1 MKTIK
6 KLLILVLAC
15 VNMVSCTDDFEEINT
30 NPNYPENATPD
41 LMLVNILRTSTYT
54 HTAQSFERAG
64 ASAHH
69 IAKWDYNDFE
79 RFQWDSNNGYWK
91 TLYSVIRDIEIMMTL
106 ENTNDSYKAVG
117 LTMKAWATAQ
127 LTDNWGNVPYT
138 EAAKGKLDG
147 NFTPAYNTQQEIYT
161 GTNGVI
167 ESLEQANELFKSSSA
182 KISGDIIFNGDLAK
196 WQKFANSLRMRYL
209 MRISAKVDVAADL
222 QQIINS
228 EPIMESNADNMKME
242 ALGAKPNQS
251 YPSMLRFGDY
261 NLWLMTNTMDSIMHK
276 LNDPRM
282 STFFD
287 PAFVDGDNKPVYAG
301 FPVGITDGTEQAMG
315 IDQDKMSRL
324 DRGRFYDQA
333 EGFDY
338 IMMNY
343 AEVEFIKAEA
353 AQKGFISGGDA
364 IAETYYNNGIN
375 ASFEYYSVEAP
386 DYLTETEVAYD
397 SAKALNQIMTQ
408 KWLANF
414 LVGYEAWYDFK
425 RTGLPEQKPNLDNT
439 NVVDGKAMIPSRYYY
454 PADEQLNNKENYQ
467 KAIDLMGGSDHIN
480 FPNWW
485 ENK

>member
-1 MKTIK
+1 MNTIK

-15 VNMVSCTDDFEEINT
+15 VNMISCTDDFEEINT

-41 LMLVNILRTSTYT
+41 LMLVNILRTSAYA
-54 HTAQSFERAG
+54 HSAQAFERAG

-79 RFQWDSNNGYWK
+79 RFQWDANNTYWQ
-91 TLYSVIRDIEIMMTL
+91 TLYSLIRDIEIMMNL
-106 ENTNDSYKAVG
+106 KQTNDSYKAVG
-117 LTMKAWATAQ
+117 LTMKAWAAAQ
-127 LTDNWGNVPYT
+127 LTDNWGNVPYA
-138 EAAKGKLDG
+138 EAAKGKSDE
-147 NFTPAYNTQQEIYT
+147 NFTPIYNTQQEIYT
-161 GTNGVI
+161 GTDGII
-167 ESLEQANELFKSSSA
+167 ESLEQANSLFKSSTA
-182 KISGDIIFNGDLAK
+182 KINGDIIFEGDLSK

-209 MRISAKVDVAADL
+209 MRISAKVDVATDL
-222 QQIINS
+222 QQIISN
-228 EPIMESNADNMKME
+228 EPIMESNADNMQME

-282 STFFD
+282 SAFFD
-287 PAFVDGDNKPVYAG
+287 PAFVDGDNNPVYAG
-301 FPVGITDGTEQAMG
+301 FPVGITDGTEQALG
-315 IDQDKMSRL
+315 VDQDKMSRL
-324 DRGRFYDQA
+324 DKGRFYDQPD
-333 EGFDY
+333 GFNY
-338 IMMNY
+338 MMMNY

-353 AQKGFISGGDA
+353 AQKGIIAGGDA
-364 IAETYYNNGIN
+364 LAETHYNNGIN
-375 ASFEYYSVEAP
+375 ASLAYYSVDAP
-386 DYLTETEVAYD
+386 DYLTEAEVAYN

-414 LVGYEAWYDFK
+414 LVGFEGWFDFK
-425 RTGLPEQKPNLDNT
+425 RTGLPEQKPNLDNI